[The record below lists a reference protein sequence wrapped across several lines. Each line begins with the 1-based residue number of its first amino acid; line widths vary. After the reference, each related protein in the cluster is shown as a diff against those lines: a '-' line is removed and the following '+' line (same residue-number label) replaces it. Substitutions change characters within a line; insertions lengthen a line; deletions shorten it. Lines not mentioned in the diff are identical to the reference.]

1 MAWNWT
7 AQSCCRAQWNEARQ
21 DIASHITLAHA
32 KHTIV
37 SVKSGVLCQPH
48 GFSLHADVRCAMH
61 QRSKLERL
69 CRYITRPAIADE
81 RLARNQ
87 DGQVILTLKTPF
99 RDGTTPSDVAAGI
112 HATAGCAGFPG
123 KAQPHSFPWR
133 TCAECQ
139 ASLRDL
145 PGSKKNKNN
154 PSDRND
160 DVPPSVA
167 SVRIRWA
174 RLLKRVFDIEHC
186 PHCGGALKIIATI
199 LKKAAITK
207 ILDHLGLSSSAPP
220 RSPAQVFDPFE
231 PI

>member
-21 DIASHITLAHA
+21 DIAYHITLAHA

-81 RLARNQ
+81 RLASNQ

-99 RDGTTPSDVAAGI
+99 RDGTTPIMMSPLEFMQRLAALVSRARLNLIRFHGVLAPNAKLRSEI
-112 HATAGCAGFPG
+112 SLAARKTKITHPIGMTMCPL
-123 KAQPHSFPWR
+123 PWLL
-133 TCAECQ
+133 C
-139 ASLRDL
+139 
-145 PGSKKNKNN
+145 
-154 PSDRND
+154 
-160 DVPPSVA
+160 A
-167 SVRIRWA
+167 SVGRVCSSECSISSIVRI
-174 RLLKRVFDIEHC
+174 
-186 PHCGGALKIIATI
+186 
-199 LKKAAITK
+199 AA
-207 ILDHLGLSSSAPP
+207 
-220 RSPAQVFDPFE
+220 E
-231 PI
+231 P